1 MKEDTRRM
9 VEAYISVYTEFEA
22 IYDDIYGFEGN
33 KTDGA
38 IVETAKLF
46 EIALND
52 SILGELLKQEIV
64 ERFMELKEKEQEE
77 QPAQGAVF
85 KVHLKKNLRRIAPSL
100 FREGMKP

>member
-1 MKEDTRRM
+1 MKPDTRRM

-22 IYDDIYGFEGN
+22 VYDDIYGLEGN

-46 EIALND
+46 EIAMND

-64 ERFMELKEKEQEE
+64 ERFIELKEKEREE
-77 QPAQGAVF
+77 QAQPAEAEA
-85 KVHLKKNLRRIAPSL
+85 HA
-100 FREGMKP
+100 